1 MTQTFHPGLRA
12 IFAKA
17 VLAPARVALAMS
29 LLAGL
34 SASTP
39 AQSNTSQTAGDRTA
53 SIFLPPGWQITEVA
67 HAALAASGPGGVTI
81 HLGYTIP
88 GIYDTVNPTARQ
100 KAMLASRAHTPFILC
115 PFGGDLATSY
125 RCVLQQLRKNEQ
137 LPPATVHVSKYPSVA
152 PAPGETS
159 AALIQANIY
168 ASDTGTVASTLR
180 VGITTM
186 NSSGEWTMTL
196 SSVSAPQPAIASQS
210 AALKQIVASFR
221 QNGRPV
227 PALTNPIVNNLLAQ
241 PSPLPS
247 ADAINPPR

>member
-1 MTQTFHPGLRA
+1 MLGGLTLTA
-12 IFAKA
+12 
-17 VLAPARVALAMS
+17 
-29 LLAGL
+29 
-34 SASTP
+34 P
-39 AQSNTSQTAGDRTA
+39 AQSTAGDRTA
-53 SIFLPPGWQITEVA
+53 SVVLPPGWQITEVS
-67 HAALAASGPGGVTI
+67 HGALAASGPGGATI

-100 KAMLASRAHTPFILC
+100 KAMLAGRAHTAFILC

-137 LPPATVHVSKYPSVA
+137 LPAATVHVSKYPSVA

-168 ASDTGTVASTLR
+168 ASDTGTVASTIR
-180 VGITTM
+180 VGITAM

-196 SSVSAPQPAIASQS
+196 NSVSAPQKAIASQT

-221 QNGRPV
+221 QNGRAV
-227 PALTNPIVNNLLAQ
+227 PAITNPIVNGMLLRLTA
-241 PSPLPS
+241 LPS
-247 ADAINPPR
+247 ADTINPPR